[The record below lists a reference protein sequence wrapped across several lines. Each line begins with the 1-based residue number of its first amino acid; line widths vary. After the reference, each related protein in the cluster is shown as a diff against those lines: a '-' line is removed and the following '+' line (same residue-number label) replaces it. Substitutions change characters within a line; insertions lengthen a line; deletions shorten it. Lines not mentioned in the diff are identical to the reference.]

1 MKNKNDVIR
10 PLLLMDVVDVVD
22 EDGGRRLEEV
32 DEHRPNRAL
41 TRVEED
47 VVRPMRDDHPTDV
60 EKVDEV
66 VDAEK
71 DVVEVDV
78 AHPENS
84 MDVAMEVVRLMD
96 EVMEEEMEEGE
107 EEERDLY

>member
-10 PLLLMDVVDVVD
+10 PLLLMDVVD

-32 DEHRPNRAL
+32 DERRLNQAITRA
-41 TRVEED
+41 EED
-47 VVRPMRDDHPTDV
+47 VVRPIWDEHPTDV

-66 VDAEK
+66 VDVEK
-71 DVVEVDV
+71 DVVDV

-107 EEERDLY
+107 EEEEERDLY

>member
-1 MKNKNDVIR
+1 V
-10 PLLLMDVVDVVD
+10 
-22 EDGGRRLEEV
+22 
-32 DEHRPNRAL
+32 
-41 TRVEED
+41 
-47 VVRPMRDDHPTDV
+47 DV
-60 EKVDEV
+60 EK
-66 VDAEK
+66 
-71 DVVEVDV
+71 DVVDV